1 MNKNLNHKGASKR
14 KGAAESEEL
23 TEKGP
28 VDGMDESGAGKKKGA
43 AQDKKPQDYGISP
56 ISGKPYAKGVSDE
69 QKAKDKAKAKAG
81 AKKKGGAAQVDFGN
95 IFGPDTRYEDAA
107 IKAKHGGKKGSINPQ
122 GKEMAGF
129 NFTPPTN
136 GTKGVSSSGNKLQKG
151 KTMNANKPDLASK
164 IYDVDQ
170 DGDSVF
176 QDYNQDGTML
186 GRGLQSVSNFLTG
199 AKRTGFTQNF
209 GAARQNGYA
218 KGAAKVA
225 SIMSFGAA
233 KAKGAAEYGGKKG
246 DDSKS
251 KKDYEG

>member
-23 TEKGP
+23 TEDGP
-28 VDGMDESGAGKKKGA
+28 VIDVADKGM
-43 AQDKKPQDYGISP
+43 
-56 ISGKPYAKGVSDE
+56 
-69 QKAKDKAKAKAG
+69 
-81 AKKKGGAAQVDFGN
+81 AKKKGAAQVDFGN
-95 IFGPDTRYEDAA
+95 VFGSDDGPEDDAIAA
-107 IKAKHGGKKGSINPQ
+107 QHGGKKGSINPQ

-129 NFTPPTN
+129 NFSPPTD
-136 GTKGVSSSGNKLQKG
+136 GTKGVSASGNKLQKG
-151 KTMNANKPDLASK
+151 KTLKAYKPDRASF
-164 IYDVDQ
+164 IYDADQ

-176 QDYNQDGTML
+176 QDYNQDGTMV
-186 GRGLQSVSNFLTG
+186 GRGMKNLADFGRSLVG
-199 AKRTGFTQNF
+199 ARRTGFTQDF

-218 KGAAKVA
+218 KGAAKVN
-225 SIMSFGAA
+225 SIMNFGAA